1 MTSLTKR
8 AGDLWVGRYVKQDD
22 SVRAAQVKVAHLN
35 AIVVVTGGS
44 RGIGAALAQCF
55 AEAGND
61 VAIIARDGHELE
73 VTAACIRANTGR
85 TVLTIVGDITSPTAV
100 EDIERTLT
108 VNGFYLDVLVNN
120 AATGIS
126 GEFERHENIEVDN
139 LIALNITALSR
150 LMRHA
155 LGPMCARQRGGIL
168 NVASLG
174 GVGPCP
180 YQSVYYASKAYVLS
194 LTEAVAAERPG
205 KGVRIS
211 VLAPGPVDTG
221 FHTAMGTEGAR
232 YRRFLPAL
240 SPERVARSAYR
251 GFTIGECVIVPGFFN
266 RVLYGCLRLLPHPIT
281 VPVVTWLLRPP
292 KK

>member
-1 MTSLTKR
+1 MSLAKR
-8 AGDLWVGRYVKQDD
+8 AGDLWVGRYVKLND
-22 SVRAAQVKVAHLN
+22 SVRLARAEVAYLKP
-35 AIVVVTGGS
+35 IVAVTGGS

-61 VAIIARDGHELE
+61 VAIIARDRKELE
-73 VTAACIRANTGR
+73 AAAALILAGTGR
-85 TVLTIVGDITSPTAV
+85 TVLAIVCDITSPTAA
-100 EDIERTLT
+100 EDVDRSLT
-108 VNGFYLDVLVNN
+108 TGGFYLDVLVNN

-126 GEFERHENIEVDN
+126 GEFEHHENAELDQVIG
-139 LIALNITALSR
+139 LNITALSR

-155 LGPMCARQRGGIL
+155 LRSMRARQQGGIL

-180 YQSVYYASKAYVLS
+180 YQSVYYASKAYVMS
-194 LTEAVAAERPG
+194 LTEAVAAEAPG
-205 KGVRIS
+205 NGVRIS

-221 FHTAMGTEGAR
+221 FHAAMGTEGAR